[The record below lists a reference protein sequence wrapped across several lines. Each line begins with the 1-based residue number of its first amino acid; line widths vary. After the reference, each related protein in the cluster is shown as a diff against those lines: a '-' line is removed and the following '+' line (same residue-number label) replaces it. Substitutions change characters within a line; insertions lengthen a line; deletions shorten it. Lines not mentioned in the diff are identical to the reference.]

1 MLIVLYVNERSDLGV
16 QYLIVQNFFWET
28 EIDI

>member
-1 MLIVLYVNERSDLGV
+1 MLIVLYVNERSDLGG